1 MSKAT
6 KTISLSKLS
15 GETVLITK
23 NNITHSRSYRMCFVT
38 GVVTADNL
46 NRPKLI
52 VSPAF
57 VFLFNLDCRPTCCF
71 RIARRF
77 ARLAYFQCVDFF
89 KQFYYVGLT
98 SVDIR
103 ARQYIARIW
112 YIQAYTVYI
121 GIYIDIQ
128 ALYHIMI
135 YLQDLDP
142 ICVKC
147 SYVSYDSYDKFK
159 PLHVRGKVVVDL
171 LNPFPGNV

>member
-1 MSKAT
+1 M
-6 KTISLSKLS
+6 ISLSKLS

-23 NNITHSRSYRMCFVT
+23 NNIPQSRSYRMCFVT

-52 VSPAF
+52 VSSAF
-57 VFLFNLDCRPTCCF
+57 VFLFNLDCWPTCCF

-89 KQFYYVGLT
+89 KQFYYVGLI

-121 GIYIDIQ
+121 GIYRYTSIGLI
-128 ALYHIMI
+128 
-135 YLQDLDP
+135 
-142 ICVKC
+142 
-147 SYVSYDSYDKFK
+147 SYDISVGPRSYLRKMQ
-159 PLHVRGKVVVDL
+159 LRQL
-171 LNPFPGNV
+171 RQLR